1 MRAKPFI
8 SGILLAGVLTLSVP
22 ALALGLGKLTV
33 NSGLGQP
40 LSAQIELTA
49 AQRDE
54 LDSLRAR
61 IADPSVYRDNGAQY
75 VGALARARITVE
87 QGANA
92 SYLRVTTAAPVNEP
106 FLNLIIEL
114 SWATG
119 RVVRD
124 YTFLLDPPG
133 TTEMQAIEPAAPIR
147 PEAAPTRTTRA
158 GRRAAEAT
166 TASAPSTST
175 TSAPSTSTTS
185 AAPDTAGSYTVKPGD
200 TLSKIASQYKPE
212 NVSLEQMLVALFRSN
227 ESAFEAKNMN
237 RLRSG
242 QIITVPPADQ
252 IAPLAQGEAV
262 KEVKVQAADWRA
274 YRDRV
279 AAAAPASDTTAAR
292 QSGGGKIG
300 TAVED
305 QAAAALG
312 GKDRVSVSREP
323 GKGTAA
329 ASAEELVAKDKALR
343 EANSRVAELE
353 KTVRDLQKAAALKNQ
368 TMSDLQTKA
377 EAGKG
382 TTAAAPKAPDTQVAA
397 VTPPPTATPSAATTA
412 APSPGPTVS
421 TPTPPP
427 PPVTTTATPP
437 AGTAT
442 PSPGTATSTPATGTT
457 TATPPPGATTAA
469 APSGTTTTVPPVVI
483 PPPEAKAPDT
493 TPPETKAPE
502 VPPTEAKATVSK
514 SAVPPKRATEVS
526 FIDELFGN
534 TPTWVVG
541 GGALVVLGGIAAIIA
556 ARRRKT
562 TKFEDSIISGTDI
575 KTNTVFGSTGGGVV
589 NTGDNSLA
597 SDFSREGL
605 GNIDTDEVDPIA
617 EAEVYLA
624 YGRDAQAEEILK
636 DALKKDPQRQEIYLK
651 LLEIHAQHNKPS
663 AFETVASEL
672 YSVSGGQGEVW
683 QKAMA
688 LGRQLD
694 PTNPLFAEAGGGAAF
709 ATATTAAAAH
719 TASET
724 HEPSGSPDTKPE
736 PRAGTPLEFTLD
748 DDISLSPTSGE
759 VDTKSLAATH
769 PPSEPSKINFEKPAV
784 SAATLAA
791 GAAAGAAA
799 ARAAVEKSPAK
810 VRDTVSFD
818 PESIPKFDLDFHL
831 DEPAKPAPSAPRP
844 VPAISSASAT
854 AAREPALVSAG
865 APAPQLTRPAAAIEL
880 DKLDLAFDP
889 KRSTFEDPTPS
900 VLDGQWHDAATKLD
914 LAKAYQEMGDVEGA
928 REILQEVLHEGDDE
942 QKAEAQALI
951 TKLA

>member
-8 SGILLAGVLTLSVP
+8 SGSLLAGILTLSVP

-75 VGALARARITVE
+75 VSALARARITVE
-87 QGANA
+87 QGASA

-133 TTEMQAIEPAAPIR
+133 ATEMQAIEPAAPIR

-158 GRRAAEAT
+158 ARRAAEAT
-166 TASAPSTST
+166 APAPSTST
-175 TSAPSTSTTS
+175 TGTTATTST
-185 AAPDTAGSYTVKPGD
+185 APDTAGSYTVKRGD

-212 NVSLEQMLVALFRSN
+212 NVSLEQMLVALFRNN
-227 ESAFEAKNMN
+227 ESAFDAKNMN

-242 QIITVPPADQ
+242 QIITVPQGNQ

-274 YRDRV
+274 YRDHV

-300 TAVED
+300 AAVED

-312 GKDRVSVSREP
+312 SRDRVSVSREP
-323 GKGTAA
+323 GKGTGA
-329 ASAEELVAKDKALR
+329 ASAEDLVAKDKALR
-343 EANSRVAELE
+343 EANARVAELE
-353 KTVRDLQKAAALKNQ
+353 KTVRDLQKTAALKSQ

-377 EAGKG
+377 EPGKG
-382 TTAAAPKAPDTQVAA
+382 TTAEAPRAPDTQVAA
-397 VTPPPTATPSAATTA
+397 VTAPSTMAPPAATTA
-412 APSPGPTVS
+412 VPSPGTTVS
-421 TPTPPP
+421 SPTAVS
-427 PPVTTTATPP
+427 PPVTTTTTPP
-437 AGTAT
+437 A
-442 PSPGTATSTPATGTT
+442 GTT
-457 TATPPPGATTAA
+457 TATPPPETTTAV
-469 APSGTTTTVPPVVI
+469 APSGTTTAVAPVVI
-483 PPPEAKAPDT
+483 PPEAKAPDA
-493 TPPETKAPE
+493 TPLETKTPETKA
-502 VPPTEAKATVSK
+502 VPPAEPKATVPIA
-514 SAVPPKRATEVS
+514 AVPPKKATDVS
-526 FIDELFGN
+526 FVDELFGN

-541 GGALVVLGGIAAIIA
+541 GGALIVLGGIAAIIA

-562 TKFEDSIISGTDI
+562 SKFEDSIISGTDI

-694 PTNPLFAEAGGGAAF
+694 PANPLFAEAGGGAAF

-719 TASET
+719 PASET
-724 HEPSGSPDTKPE
+724 HEPSVSSDIKPE
-736 PRAGTPLEFTLD
+736 PRGGAPLEFTLD
-748 DDISLSPTSGE
+748 DDISLSPTAGE
-759 VDTKSLAATH
+759 VDTKSHAAARSA
-769 PPSEPSKINFEKPAV
+769 SELPTIDFERPAV
-784 SAATLAA
+784 SAATLAASAA

-799 ARAAVEKSPAK
+799 ARTAVEKSPAT
-810 VRDTVSFD
+810 VPDTVSFD

-831 DEPAKPAPSAPRP
+831 DEPAKPAPLAPRLA
-844 VPAISSASAT
+844 PAISTAT
-854 AAREPALVSAG
+854 ATATAREPAMAIAG